1 MSTVLNVGIVGTG
14 IFARDRHLPSYQ
26 EMPSEFKVV
35 AAFNRT
41 KSKALDFAKVAGVS
55 EDKVYDDLDG
65 ILNDKDVSYV
75 DALLPAQFNLA
86 TAQKA
91 IAAGKPI
98 LMEKPIAATMEQARG
113 LVKLSDSTD
122 LPIGIAE
129 NWLYLSVID
138 IAKKHLA
145 RIGPIVGFTHNSTGP
160 FVTQNKY
167 LATTWR
173 KTPEHIGGFLSDGGV
188 HQLALVT
195 DLVGNFDTV
204 SAQTKQV
211 RKESGTDDIVF
222 STVKI
227 VDSDVIGTFTYGSAF
242 GATDK
247 SVYLKIYGLNG
258 SVLIQLSDRKKPYVR
273 VQVGGSAETAGKEEI
288 YPVEAEDS
296 FGVNEE
302 FKSFHEAVSNKDKS
316 LYKGSP
322 RVAFHH
328 LACVAAFLESS
339 SKSGDNVKVERI

>member
-1 MSTVLNVGIVGTG
+1 MSTVLNVGIIGTG
-14 IFARDRHLPSYQ
+14 IFARDRHLPSYK
-26 EMPSEFKVV
+26 ELSSEFKVV

-41 KSKALDFAKVAGVS
+41 KSKALDFAKVADVPES
-55 EDKVYDDLDG
+55 KVYDDLDG

-75 DALLPAQFNLA
+75 DALLPAQYNLA

-98 LMEKPIAATMEQARG
+98 LLEKPIAATMEQARQ
-113 LVKLSDSTD
+113 LVKLADSTD

-129 NWLYLSVID
+129 NWLYLGVID
-138 IAKKHLA
+138 VAKKHLA
-145 RIGPIVGFTHNSTGP
+145 RIGPVVAFTHNSTGP
-160 FVTQNKY
+160 FITHNKY
-167 LATTWR
+167 LNTSWR

-195 DLVGNFDTV
+195 DLVGHFDTV

-211 RKESGTDDIVF
+211 RKESGTDDVVF
-222 STVKI
+222 STVKV

-258 SVLIQLSDRKKPYVR
+258 SILIELSDKKNPYVR
-273 VQVGGSAETAGKEEI
+273 VQVGSSAETAGKEEV
-288 YPVEAEDS
+288 YSVESEDS

-302 FKSFHEAVSNKDKS
+302 FKGFHEAVTKKDKT
-316 LYKGSP
+316 LYKGNP

-339 SKSGDNVKVERI
+339 SKGGANVKVETV